1 MKTQTAKRE
10 RNPRDHRLQKGSLT
24 NKETTDRQTNSSD
37 PSSLDNVE
45 ASQPGNPEDDQKA
58 PATPPVQTGKPNSQD
73 WRNKLEKQ
81 KQQRREIVIVRQEQD
96 NARSPF
102 ECRFCDWFC
111 STAYKTMRHERPSLY
126 SNLCTNPFIIP
137 TNILPSSPN
146 VVENHLA
153 HTPPFSHLPT
163 VLNQPNQFHPDT
175 EVYLLEISDEPGL
188 KSQTNT
194 IAPQLYVHHPPL
206 KMDKRDRAKHETLP
220 NTRQDHQNLIKH
232 THRNV
237 WMAEKIKETKK
248 QSETPVRP
256 SIPKSLEFSTHSRG
270 QVISRSPT
278 PPVTSERSISP
289 ASSIPT

>member
-111 STAYKTMRHERPSLY
+111 STAYKTMRHEKVCKL
-126 SNLCTNPFIIP
+126 NPQSEKFKR
-137 TNILPSSPN
+137 N
-146 VVENHLA
+146 E
-153 HTPPFSHLPT
+153 
-163 VLNQPNQFHPDT
+163 QP
-175 EVYLLEISDEPGL
+175 
-188 KSQTNT
+188 
-194 IAPQLYVHHPPL
+194 
-206 KMDKRDRAKHETLP
+206 RRKHEE
-220 NTRQDHQNLIKH
+220 N
-232 THRNV
+232 
-237 WMAEKIKETKK
+237 
-248 QSETPVRP
+248 
-256 SIPKSLEFSTHSRG
+256 
-270 QVISRSPT
+270 
-278 PPVTSERSISP
+278 ERKVAQKAQKTTNEP
-289 ASSIPT
+289 QTYHGR